1 MHINHIDF
9 IGHVLP
15 STLFLLQVCVA
26 ARLCQSVV
34 LGAYS
39 HTMDPNN
46 DYLLTTQSNGWK
58 MLEKLWPIS
67 AKELDEFWFETADNY
82 LKRSEK

>member
-1 MHINHIDF
+1 M
-9 IGHVLP
+9 
-15 STLFLLQVCVA
+15 STGITFEQIFCLLHFLYTLQVCIA
-26 ARLCQSVV
+26 ARLCQSLV

-46 DYLLTTQSNGWK
+46 EYLLNSQANGWK
-58 MLEKLWPIS
+58 MLDKLWPTS
-67 AKELDEFWFETADNY
+67 AKELDELWFDTADNY